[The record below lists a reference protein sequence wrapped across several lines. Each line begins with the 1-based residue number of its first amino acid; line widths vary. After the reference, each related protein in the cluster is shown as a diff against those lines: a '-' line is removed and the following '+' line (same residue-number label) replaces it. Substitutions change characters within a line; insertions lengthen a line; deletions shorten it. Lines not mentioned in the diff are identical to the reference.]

1 MEEQN
6 ENKSFLNKIY
16 SKISNGIDN
25 EKQIK
30 KNLFYIFCI
39 AIAFIGSIFLIEI
52 SFIIIGN
59 FIKIE
64 KDGVA
69 TTMGVSDVIGVLGP
83 FGDFFGGI
91 LNPILTFCSFM
102 ALLMTIILQQKE
114 LGLTRKELKETKQA
128 TKDSANALIEQS
140 NSIKQQ
146 NFENTF
152 FNMLNLYFSLKSRLN
167 QNPPKVE
174 NIKYKIDNID
184 YTFNAK
190 EYERNILLR
199 EEGIPRLNHI
209 LFLYLNE
216 TNRFPK
222 EFRNIPI
229 EEIEEEI
236 QLKYKK
242 NQLSDTKNLYIYFT
256 NIYGKHL
263 NHLMRTIYHIINFVD
278 KNDDIKNKKFYIN
291 LLRSQI
297 DISETSL
304 IFYNAISNH
313 GKNLLPLVIKYEFFE
328 HLVYNDFI
336 CRPTLKLYIEK
347 TIQLNK
353 KFPIN
358 KAFGESYNYKKLLKE
373 LYEETNT
380 SSQEQQ

>member
-6 ENKSFLNKIY
+6 ENKGFLNKIY
-16 SKISNGIDN
+16 SKISNGIDD

-39 AIAFIGSIFLIEI
+39 AIAFIGSIFFIEI
-52 SFIIIGN
+52 LFIIIGK

-114 LGLTRKELKETKQA
+114 LSLTRKELSQTKQA
-128 TKDSANALIEQS
+128 TKDSADALIEQS
-140 NSIKQQ
+140 KSIKQQ

-152 FNMLNLYFSLKSRLN
+152 FNMLNLYFSLKNRLN
-167 QNPPKVE
+167 QNPPKIE
-174 NIKYKIDNID
+174 NIKYKINDID
-184 YTFNAK
+184 YTFKTKKHEKDIAS
-190 EYERNILLR
+190 R
-199 EEGIPRLNHI
+199 EEGIPRLSYI

-229 EEIEEEI
+229 EEIEEDI
-236 QLKYKK
+236 KQKYKR
-242 NQLSDTKNLYIYFT
+242 NQLSDTKSLYIYFT

-304 IFYNAISNH
+304 IFYNAISKN

-347 TIQLNK
+347 TKQLNK
-353 KFPIN
+353 DYPIN
-358 KAFGESYNYKKLLKE
+358 KAFGENYNYKKLLK
-373 LYEETNT
+373 TI
-380 SSQEQQ
+380 